1 MAEPAAQLELAKAT
15 EIAREKKTAL
25 LCYEADHAGC
35 HRAILAD
42 RIRDALGC
50 EIEPL

>member
-1 MAEPAAQLELAKAT
+1 MV
-15 EIAREKKTAL
+15 REKKTAL
-25 LCYEADHAGC
+25 LCYEADHAVC

-42 RIRDALGC
+42 RIREELGC